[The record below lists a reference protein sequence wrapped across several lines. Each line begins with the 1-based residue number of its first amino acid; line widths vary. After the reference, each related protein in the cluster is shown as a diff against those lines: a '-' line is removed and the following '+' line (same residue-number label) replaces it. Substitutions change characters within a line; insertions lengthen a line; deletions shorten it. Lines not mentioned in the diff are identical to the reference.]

1 MLDTTSRRT
10 FTQTKSMDNAPR
22 NSTTWHVVRLQREG
36 TATLTES
43 APAAYDYERR
53 FVHTLVGAYEAA
65 GCPPAFKVYQA
76 SNPSSLYNYLSPRAA
91 EVAADVLEAE
101 GFQLVPLRL
110 GFDIEALPVGVL
122 NQLALEARTDEV
134 A

>member
-1 MLDTTSRRT
+1 MH
-10 FTQTKSMDNAPR
+10 NATR
-22 NSTTWHVVRLQREG
+22 HSTTWHVVRLQREC
-36 TATLTES
+36 TATTIES
-43 APAAYDYERR
+43 ASGTYDYEQR

-91 EVAADVLEAE
+91 EAAAEVLKAE
-101 GFQLVPLRL
+101 GFQLVPLRM
-110 GFDIEALPVGVL
+110 GFDIDALPVGVL
-122 NQLALEARTDEV
+122 DQLVLEAHGDEV